1 MSDTYMLYTDGLEAE
16 NAELKKLL
24 RSIRSYYRENI
35 AWVELFEEDVR
46 SVMGAAD
53 HE

>member
-1 MSDTYMLYTDGLEAE
+1 MLYTAGLEAE

-35 AWVELFEEDVR
+35 AWEDLFEEDAQR
-46 SVMGAAD
+46 LMGGKQNGT
-53 HE
+53 